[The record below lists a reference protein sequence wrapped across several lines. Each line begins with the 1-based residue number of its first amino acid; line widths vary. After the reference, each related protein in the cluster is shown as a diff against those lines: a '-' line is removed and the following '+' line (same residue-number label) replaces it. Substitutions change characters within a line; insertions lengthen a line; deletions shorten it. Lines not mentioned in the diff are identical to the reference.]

1 MDGFAEPKVELEQY
15 PTGAH
20 LASRMLHMI
29 HTDFDDLE
37 GKLVVDLGTGC
48 GALAIGA
55 AVLGAEVVG
64 LDIDADALEV
74 ARANLGEFEELYAD
88 FVQQDVRRAADSGL
102 KADTV
107 LMNPPFGTR
116 RKGADMDF
124 LRVAATI
131 SAGAIYSLNK
141 SSTRQHIHKVAT
153 EELGMEEADV
163 LAQLRYDL
171 PKSYRFHKLKTKDI
185 EVDLWRFRVS
195 RGSLAKAL
203 AALAVGDGT

>member
-1 MDGFAEPKVELEQY
+1 
-15 PTGAH
+15 
-20 LASRMLHMI
+20 
-29 HTDFDDLE
+29 
-37 GKLVVDLGTGC
+37 
-48 GALAIGA
+48 
-55 AVLGAEVVG
+55 
-64 LDIDADALEV
+64 
-74 ARANLGEFEELYAD
+74 
-88 FVQQDVRRAADSGL
+88 
-102 KADTV
+102 
-107 LMNPPFGTR
+107 
-116 RKGADMDF
+116 MDF